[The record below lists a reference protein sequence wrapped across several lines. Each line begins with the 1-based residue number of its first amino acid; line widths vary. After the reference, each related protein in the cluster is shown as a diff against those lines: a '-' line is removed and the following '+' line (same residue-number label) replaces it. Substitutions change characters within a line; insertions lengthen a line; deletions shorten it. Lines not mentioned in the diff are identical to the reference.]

1 MLLVNFGG
9 PRDLAEVE
17 PFLIELLTD
26 PDLIRTNWP
35 RFFHR
40 WFFTRI
46 ARKRAVKIK
55 PDYALIGG
63 ASPIYFDT
71 EEIAKRL
78 EGKTG
83 RPVIVFHRYLPET
96 HQASLQKIEACG
108 EETMLV
114 LPLFPQFSFVTTGSI
129 ARFFAERL
137 SKRAV
142 ESLQWI
148 RSYPTHPA
156 FVRCYQTRIAECLRE
171 HNIDEE
177 KVVLLFSCHG
187 LPKSYIDKGDVYE
200 SECQASFEAVAK
212 GFPRALS
219 RLSYQSKFGKGEWL
233 RPYTDEVCQSIL
245 SWNEKRENVVVV
257 PLSFTSDHIET
268 LYEIEYLYISVLRE
282 KGVSAWR
289 CPALNLEPQWID
301 ALAEIAKVPV
311 LNTNGTLIRE
321 KSSAAVLLP

>member
-35 RFFHR
+35 RFLHR
-40 WFFTRI
+40 WFFTRV
-46 ARKRAVKIK
+46 ARKRAVKIR

-63 ASPIYFDT
+63 ASPIYADT
-71 EEIAKRL
+71 EEIAKQL
-78 EGKTG
+78 ESRMGG
-83 RPVIVFHRYLPET
+83 PVIVFHRYLPET
-96 HQASLQKIEACG
+96 HQASLEKIEACG
-108 EETMLV
+108 EKKMVV

-129 ARFFAERL
+129 ARFFSERL

-142 ESLQWI
+142 EALEWI

-156 FVRCYQTRIAECLRE
+156 FVRSYQARIAACLKE
-171 HNIDEE
+171 HNILEDN
-177 KVVLLFSCHG
+177 VVLLFSCHG
-187 LPKSYIDKGDVYE
+187 LPQSYIDKGDIYE

-245 SWNEKRENVVVV
+245 RWNEKRDNVVVV

-268 LYEIEYLYISVLRE
+268 LYEIEHLYLPLLRE
-282 KGVSAWR
+282 RGVSAWR
-289 CPALNLEPQWID
+289 CSALNLEPQWID
-301 ALAEIAKVPV
+301 ALAEIARASV
-311 LNTNGTLIRE
+311 G
-321 KSSAAVLLP
+321 SSNDALVRY

>member
-35 RFFHR
+35 RFLHR
-40 WFFTRI
+40 WFFTRV
-46 ARKRAVKIK
+46 ARKRAVKIR

-63 ASPIYFDT
+63 ASPIYADT
-71 EEIAKRL
+71 EEIGRQL
-78 EGKTG
+78 ESKMGK
-83 RPVIVFHRYLPET
+83 PVIVFHRYLPET
-96 HQASLQKIEACG
+96 HQASLEKIEACG
-108 EETMLV
+108 EKKMVV

-129 ARFFAERL
+129 ARFFSERL

-142 ESLQWI
+142 EALEWI

-156 FVRCYQTRIAECLRE
+156 FVRCYQARIAACLKE
-171 HNIDEE
+171 HNILEE
-177 KVVLLFSCHG
+177 NVVLLFSCHG
-187 LPKSYIDKGDVYE
+187 LPKSYIDKGDIYE

-245 SWNEKRENVVVV
+245 CWNEKRDNVIVV

-268 LYEIEYLYISVLRE
+268 LYEIEHLYIPLLRE
-282 KGVSAWR
+282 RGVSALR

-301 ALAEIAKVPV
+301 ALAEIARASV
-311 LNTNGTLIRE
+311 G
-321 KSSAAVLLP
+321 SSNDALVRY